1 MVVSY
6 WEQPFLLLVVYLRDM
21 QNKQFTITIQRVITE
36 DHTMV
41 LEAEDAIQALDVARK
56 MVEARNKR
64 SAVGVFTVMKVEEK
78 L

>member
-36 DHTMV
+36 DHTMM
-41 LEAEDAIQALDVARK
+41 LEAEDAMQALDAARK

-64 SAVGVFTVMKVEEK
+64 STVGVFTVMKVEEK